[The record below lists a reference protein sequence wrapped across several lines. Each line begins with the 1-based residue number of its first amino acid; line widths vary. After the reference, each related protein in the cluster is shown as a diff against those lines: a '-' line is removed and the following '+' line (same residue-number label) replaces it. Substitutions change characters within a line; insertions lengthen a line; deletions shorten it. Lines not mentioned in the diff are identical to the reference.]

1 MRFASWAVYFAFLE
15 ERFKGVDFI
24 ILDILVGSIF
34 HKTKKFPRE
43 KEMFFLSL
51 IIRRDAK

>member
-24 ILDILVGSIF
+24 ILDIKVGSIF
-34 HKTKKFPRE
+34 HKTNKFPRE